1 MVYEKDEKIMKYVPK
16 RLIGAIR
23 EAYQDSDGY
32 WIHLEDDYMDTHMN
46 AHVIHGYTIN
56 ELREDL
62 RNVERIDEKYETP
75 DDIYFDE
82 HNEAWAEQEVEEDL
96 GYAEGDNE
104 DEK

>member
-1 MVYEKDEKIMKYVPK
+1 MKDEKIMKYVPK
-16 RLIGAIR
+16 RLVGAIR
-23 EAYQDSDGY
+23 EAYHDSDGY

-62 RNVERIDEKYETP
+62 QNVERIDKDEKYETP

-82 HNEAWAEQEVEEDL
+82 HNEARDEQETEEDL